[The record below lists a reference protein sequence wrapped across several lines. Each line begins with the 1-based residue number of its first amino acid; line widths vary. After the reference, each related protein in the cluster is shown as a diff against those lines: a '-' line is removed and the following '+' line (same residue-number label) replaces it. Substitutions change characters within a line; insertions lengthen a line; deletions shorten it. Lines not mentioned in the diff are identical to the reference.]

1 MGLFGSDDKDDKD
14 DGVTLPEGNSWGRD
28 PKHVRK
34 KDYEDKDLRGY
45 YSKGRGK
52 GDYRSRK

>member
-1 MGLFGSDDKDDKD
+1 MGWFFKDKPKKADPHNYD
-14 DGVTLPEGNSWGRD
+14 EGNYWGRD

-34 KDYEDKDLRGY
+34 RDKEDKDLKGY